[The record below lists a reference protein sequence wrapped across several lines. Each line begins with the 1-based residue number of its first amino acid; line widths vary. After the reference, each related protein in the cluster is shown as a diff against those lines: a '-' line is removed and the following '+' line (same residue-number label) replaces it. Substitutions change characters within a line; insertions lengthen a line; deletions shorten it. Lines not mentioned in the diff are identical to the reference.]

1 MKKINKE
8 IFLGVIIILISLV
21 IFINLFNSYSSNKS
35 NNVSFSLNSDFNNV
49 GSLSVGND
57 IKIHGVKV
65 GEVANISI
73 NPELLVANVI
83 IEFDNFYKIP
93 SDSIFTITSNG
104 LMGGSYIDIKIGSSE
119 LIFTENETTKSNID
133 AISIENIISDI
144 ILLIR
149 FNINLFADEELKNA
163 NVIILDKSSSTKYY
177 LSLSKN
183 STFRSLQ
190 FEIFSCQLL
199 SFEKYDD
206 QVALIKI
213 SNSIDNSKFTGWF
226 FSKTEEL
233 NLFSDKIYEISLID
247 CNN

>member
-104 LMGGSYIDIKIGSSE
+104 LMGGSYIDIKIGSSD
-119 LIFTENETTKSNID
+119 LTFNENETTKHNID

-144 ILLIR
+144 I
-149 FNINLFADEELKNA
+149 
-163 NVIILDKSSSTKYY
+163 
-177 LSLSKN
+177 
-183 STFRSLQ
+183 
-190 FEIFSCQLL
+190 
-199 SFEKYDD
+199 
-206 QVALIKI
+206 
-213 SNSIDNSKFTGWF
+213 FT
-226 FSKTEEL
+226 
-233 NLFSDKIYEISLID
+233 D
-247 CNN
+247 

>member
-8 IFLGVIIILISLV
+8 IILGVIIILISLV

-144 ILLIR
+144 I
-149 FNINLFADEELKNA
+149 
-163 NVIILDKSSSTKYY
+163 
-177 LSLSKN
+177 
-183 STFRSLQ
+183 
-190 FEIFSCQLL
+190 
-199 SFEKYDD
+199 
-206 QVALIKI
+206 
-213 SNSIDNSKFTGWF
+213 FT
-226 FSKTEEL
+226 
-233 NLFSDKIYEISLID
+233 D
-247 CNN
+247 